1 MFLKKLVAL
10 LFLAG
15 CSISS
20 HSQYWQQKVD
30 FIIDVTLNDKE
41 KSLDGFEKIS
51 YENHSPDTLH
61 FIWFHLWPNAY
72 KNDRTAFSD
81 QLLENGNTEFYFSN
95 REERGYINRL
105 DFKVDG
111 ITARTEDHPEHID
124 IIKVLLPAPLPP
136 GKTISITTPF
146 HVKLPFNFSRGGYD
160 KESFQVTQWFPKPAV
175 YDANGWHPMP
185 YLDQGEFYSEFGSY
199 DVRITVPANYVVAS
213 TGELQN
219 QEEKEWLKK
228 RKDFEWEPEVIR
240 TPTSKSKN
248 APLKKIVLEF
258 PPTATET
265 KTLRYLQENVHD
277 FAWFADK
284 RYRVHTDTC
293 RLPSGKVIDVY
304 TYYVKP
310 ALKLWE
316 NGFDFLKDALRFYSD
331 EVGEYPYNVAS
342 VVHGPESFG
351 GGMEYPTITIL
362 SPVETTE
369 GLDRLIAHEI
379 GHNWFQGALASNER
393 QHPWLDEG
401 LNSFYEY
408 KYLDQRYG
416 DDGKVETLWHLT
428 NVQRKRSQ
436 PIPTSSEN
444 FSSINYA
451 LVAYHRTATWLQ
463 SVENLTG
470 PATFRS
476 IMQEYYRQWKFK
488 HPGPDDFL
496 NLLRS
501 RLDSSQHFVLDE
513 FNQIEKFRH
522 EGFQVV
528 SPFKKGSFKSYLK
541 DPRKN
546 ILLLSPAFGVNSY
559 DKLMIGGLVSNYKL
573 PPTKFN
579 FLLVPMYAT
588 GSKSLAGLAKL
599 NYSILSDGKI
609 RKTDFFLNASHFSMD
624 QFRDTADRKLTMR
637 FIKLVPGLRL
647 TLNNQNAR
655 QTISKYLQWKTY
667 LFQEQSLRIT
677 RDTTITGT
685 DTIPFLRYALPK
697 SRRYLNQLDLVYEN
711 YRALYPFDVRLRV
724 EQSADF
730 IRPAL
735 TANYFFNYREGGLQ
749 LRFFAGGF
757 LYLGD
762 KTIRKQFRN
771 DRFFLNMTGPNGY
784 EDYTYSDYFL
794 GRNHFEGLESQQIM
808 MRDGG
813 FKVRTDLL
821 ASKVG
826 KTDRWLTAVNLNS
839 SIPEKINPLSLLPVK
854 IPLRVFFD
862 LGTYADAWDKDAED
876 DRFLFDLGLHIPLFN
891 ESVNI
896 YLPILYNR
904 VYSDYYKSTIT
915 KNRFLKTISFIVNF
929 YNNDVQQLNRE
940 LEF

>member
-1 MFLKKLVAL
+1 MFLKKLFAL
-10 LFLAG
+10 LFLTG
-15 CSISS
+15 CSFAS

-41 KSLDGFEKIS
+41 KSLDGFEKIH
-51 YENHSPDTLH
+51 YENHSPDTLQ

-81 QLLENGNTEFYFSN
+81 QLLENGNTDFYFSN
-95 REERGYINRL
+95 RDERGYINRL

-111 ITARTEDHPEHID
+111 VTAHTEDHPTHID
-124 IIKVLLPAPLPP
+124 IIKVLLPRPLPP
-136 GKTISITTPF
+136 GETISITTPF
-146 HVKLPFNFSRGGYD
+146 HVKLPFNYSRGGYD
-160 KESFQVTQWFPKPAV
+160 EETFQVTQWFPKPAV

-185 YLDQGEFYSEFGSY
+185 YLDQGEFYSEFGNY

-213 TGELQN
+213 TGALQN
-219 QEEKEWLKK
+219 EEEKEWLKK
-228 RKDFEWEPEVIR
+228 RKDFEWEPVVIR
-240 TPTSKSKN
+240 TSTSRSKN
-248 APLKKIVLEF
+248 APIKKTIQKF
-258 PPTATET
+258 PPSSTET

-284 RYRVHTDTC
+284 RYRVHADTC
-293 RLPSGKVIDVY
+293 RLPSGKVIEVF

-310 ALKLWE
+310 AFKLWE
-316 NGFDFLKDALRFYSD
+316 NGFDYLKDALRFYSD
-331 EVGEYPYNVAS
+331 EVGEYPYDVAS

-416 DDGKVETLWHLT
+416 KEGRVEALWHLT
-428 NVQRKRSQ
+428 QVQRKRSQ
-436 PIPTSSEN
+436 PIPTSSED
-444 FSSINYA
+444 FSFTNYA

-463 SVENLTG
+463 SIEQLTG
-470 PATFRS
+470 TATFRS

-488 HPGPDDFL
+488 HPSPGDFL
-496 NLLRS
+496 HLLRS
-501 RLDSSQHFVLDE
+501 KLDSSQQFVLDE
-513 FNQIEKFRH
+513 FNQIEKVRNS
-522 EGFQVV
+522 GFHVV
-528 SPFKKGSFKSYLK
+528 SPFKKGSFKAYLK
-541 DPRKN
+541 EPEKN

-559 DKLMIGGLVSNYKL
+559 DKLMIGGLISNYKL
-573 PPTKFN
+573 PPTNFN
-579 FLLVPMYAT
+579 FLFIPMYAT
-588 GSKSLAGLAKL
+588 GSKSLAGLARL
-599 NYSILSDGKI
+599 NYSILSTGKI

-624 QFRDTADRKLTMR
+624 QFRDTANRKLTMR
-637 FIKLVPGLRL
+637 FIKLVPGFRL

-655 QTISKYLQWKTY
+655 QTTSKYLQWKTF

-677 RDTTITGT
+677 RDTTFTGT

-697 SRRYLNQLDLVYEN
+697 SRRYLNQLDLAYEN
-711 YRALYPFDVRLRV
+711 YRALYPFDVRLRI

-757 LYLGD
+757 LYLGE

-839 SIPEKINPLSLLPVK
+839 SIPGKINPLSLLPVK

-862 LGTYADAWDKDAED
+862 LGTYADAWDKDAEG

-915 KNRFLKTISFIVNF
+915 KNRFLKTISFTVNF
-929 YNNDVQQLNRE
+929 YNKDVQQLNRE

>member
-1 MFLKKLVAL
+1 MLLKKLIAF
-10 LFLAG
+10 LFLAV
-15 CSISS
+15 CSLNS
-20 HSQYWQQKVD
+20 HAQYWQQKVD
-30 FIIDVTLNDKE
+30 FIIDITLNDKE
-41 KSLDGFEKIS
+41 KSLDGFEKIR
-51 YENHSPDTLH
+51 YENNSPDTLK

-81 QLLENGNTEFYFSN
+81 QLLENGNTDFYFSN
-95 REERGYINRL
+95 KDQRGYINRL

-124 IIKVLLPAPLPP
+124 IIKIILPQPLLP

-146 HVKLPFNFSRGGYD
+146 HVKLPFNYSRGGYD
-160 KESFQVTQWFPKPAV
+160 EESFQVTQWFPKPAV

-185 YLDQGEFYSEFGSY
+185 YLDQGEFYSEFGNY
-199 DVRITVPANYVVAS
+199 DVRITLPSNYVVAA

-219 QEEKEWLKK
+219 ANEKEWLKR
-228 RKDFEWEPEVIR
+228 RKDFEWDPVVTR
-240 TPTSKSKN
+240 TSTSRSKN
-248 APLKKIVLEF
+248 APIKKTVQKF
-258 PPTATET
+258 PTSSTET

-284 RYRVHTDTC
+284 RYKVHYDTC
-293 RLPSGKVIDVY
+293 KLSSGKVIDVF

-310 ALKLWE
+310 AFKNWE
-316 NGFDFLKDALRFYSD
+316 NGFDYLKDALRFYSQ
-331 EVGEYPYNVAS
+331 EVGEYPYNIAS

-379 GHNWFQGALASNER
+379 GHNWFQGILASNER
-393 QHPWLDEG
+393 QHPWMDEG
-401 LNSFYEY
+401 INSFYEY

-416 DDGKVETLWHLT
+416 KEGKVEALWHLT

-436 PIPTSSEN
+436 PIATSSEE
-444 FSSINYA
+444 FTYSNYA
-451 LVAYHRTATWLQ
+451 LVAYHRSATWMQ
-463 SVENLTG
+463 SVERIMGTE
-470 PATFRS
+470 AFRS
-476 IMQEYYRQWKFK
+476 MMQEYYHQWKFK
-488 HPGPDDFL
+488 HPQPNNFL
-496 NLLRS
+496 DLLSSRIDPSQLGILKELETIETARS
-501 RLDSSQHFVLDE
+501 S
-513 FNQIEKFRH
+513 
-522 EGFQVV
+522 GFHVV
-528 SPFKKGSFKSYLK
+528 SPFKKGSVKNYIN

-546 ILLLSPAFGVNSY
+546 ILLLTPSFGVNSY

-579 FLLVPMYAT
+579 FLLVPMYST
-588 GSKSLAGLAKL
+588 GARSLAGLAKL
-599 NYSILSDGKI
+599 NYSILSNGTI
-609 RKTDFFLNASHFSMD
+609 RKTDFFVNASHFSMD

-637 FIKLVPGLRL
+637 FIKLVPGLRMSFR
-647 TLNNQNAR
+647 NNTPR
-655 QTISKYLQWKTY
+655 QTVNKYLQWKTF

-685 DTIPFLRYALPK
+685 DTILFLRYALPK
-697 SRRYLNQLDLVYEN
+697 SRRYLNQLDLVFEN
-711 YRALYPFDVRLRV
+711 YRALYPYDFKFRV
-724 EQSADF
+724 EQSQDF
-730 IRPAL
+730 IRPTF

-749 LRFFAGGF
+749 FRFFAGGF
-757 LYLGD
+757 LYLGE

-784 EDYTYSDYFL
+784 EDYTYSNYFL

-862 LGTYADAWDKDAED
+862 LGTYADAWDKDAEG
-876 DRFLFDLGLHIPLFN
+876 DRFLFDFGLHIPLFN

-904 VYSDYYKSTIT
+904 VYSDYYKSTIS
-915 KNRFLKTISFIVNF
+915 KNRFLKTISFTVNF
-929 YNNDVQQLNRE
+929 YNKDVQQLNRE